1 MAMKFTPKSEAALVK
16 ENDERNTL
24 WPKGEYDFEVVN
36 YEDTVSKKS
45 GADMIHLE
53 LKVYHPDGG
62 SQTIHDYLL
71 ASMMHKLRHACEAI
85 GILDRFEEGTLE
97 ARDFDGG
104 VGKVMLKIDKA
115 KPNSGYRDK
124 NSVDDYLKPA
134 ARPTAPARGAMAGA
148 SPAERRMR
156 EMELVQNAADRER
169 APKKSQTEIDDEI
182 PF

>member
-1 MAMKFTPKSEAALVK
+1 MAVTFTPKSEAALIK
-16 ENDERNTL
+16 EDEERSTL
-24 WPKGEYDFEVVN
+24 WPKGEYDFEVFN

-53 LKVYHPDGG
+53 LKVYNPDGG

-97 ARDFDGG
+97 AQDFDGG

-124 NSVDDYLKPA
+124 NSVDDYVKPA

-148 SPAERRMR
+148 SSAER
-156 EMELVQNAADRER
+156 RER
-169 APKKSQTEIDDEI
+169 APKKSQAEIDDEI

>member
-16 ENDERNTL
+16 EAEERNTL
-24 WPKGEYDFEVVN
+24 WPKGEYDFQVEN
-36 YEDTVSKKS
+36 YEDAVSKT
-45 GADMIHLE
+45 GNDMIHLQ
-53 LKVYHPDGG
+53 LKVFHPEGG

-85 GILDRFEEGTLE
+85 GILDQFEAGTLE
-97 ARDFDGG
+97 AQDFDGG

-148 SPAERRMR
+148 SPAERR
-156 EMELVQNAADRER
+156 ER
-169 APKKSQTEIDDEI
+169 APKKSQAEIDDEI

>member
-1 MAMKFTPKSEAALVK
+1 MAMKFTPKSEAALIA
-16 ENDERNTL
+16 EDEERNTL
-24 WPKGEYDFEVVN
+24 WPKGEYDFEVTN
-36 YEDTVSKKS
+36 YEDTTSKKS

-53 LKVYHPDGG
+53 LKVFHPDGG

-85 GILDRFEEGTLE
+85 GILDQFEAGTLE

-104 VGKVMLKIDKA
+104 VGKLVLKVDRA

-124 NSVDDYLKPA
+124 NSVDDYAKAVARA
-134 ARPTAPARGAMAGA
+134 AAPARGAMAGA
-148 SPAERRMR
+148 SPAERR
-156 EMELVQNAADRER
+156 ER
-169 APKKSQTEIDDEI
+169 APKRSQADIDDEI

>member
-1 MAMKFTPKSEAALVK
+1 MAMTFTPKSEAALVK
-16 ENDERNTL
+16 EAEERNTL
-24 WPKGEYDFEVVN
+24 WPKGAYDFEVVN

-53 LKVYHPDGG
+53 LKVFHPEGG

-97 ARDFDGG
+97 AQDFDGG

-134 ARPTAPARGAMAGA
+134 ARPTASARGAMAGA
-148 SPAERRMR
+148 SPAERR
-156 EMELVQNAADRER
+156 ER
-169 APKKSQTEIDDEI
+169 APKKSQAEIDDEI

>member
-16 ENDERNTL
+16 EAEERNTL
-24 WPKGEYDFEVVN
+24 WPKGEYDFQVEN
-36 YEDTVSKKS
+36 YEDAVSKT
-45 GADMIHLE
+45 GNDM
-53 LKVYHPDGG
+53 
-62 SQTIHDYLL
+62 SQTIHDYLMPQ
-71 ASMMHKLRHACEAI
+71 MMHKLRHCCEAI

-97 ARDFDGG
+97 AQDFDGG

-148 SPAERRMR
+148 SPAERR
-156 EMELVQNAADRER
+156 ER
-169 APKKSQTEIDDEI
+169 APKKSQAEIDDEI

>member
-1 MAMKFTPKSEAALVK
+1 MAMTFTPKSEAALIK
-16 ENDERNTL
+16 ENEERNTL

-36 YEDTVSKKS
+36 YEDAISKKS

-53 LKVYHPDGG
+53 LKVFHPDGG

-71 ASMMHKLRHACEAI
+71 ASMLHKLRHACEAI

-97 ARDFDGG
+97 ARDFDSG
-104 VGKVMLKIDKA
+104 VGKVMLKVDKA

-124 NSVDDYLKPA
+124 NSVDDYVKPVARARARPGGVQA
-134 ARPTAPARGAMAGA
+134 ARPSAARQPKP
-148 SPAERRMR
+148 SPQD
-156 EMELVQNAADRER
+156 L
-169 APKKSQTEIDDEI
+169 DDEI

>member
-1 MAMKFTPKSEAALVK
+1 MAMTFTPKSEAALVK
-16 ENDERNTL
+16 EAEERNTL

-36 YEDTVSKKS
+36 YEDTTSKKT

-104 VGKVMLKIDKA
+104 VGKVMLKVDKA

-124 NSVDDYLKPA
+124 NSVDDYVKPAVRAGARAGAAA
-134 ARPTAPARGAMAGA
+134 ARPAAPR
-148 SPAERRMR
+148 
-156 EMELVQNAADRER
+156 Q
-169 APKKSQTEIDDEI
+169 PKPSQDDLDDTI